1 MQMYKKNKL
10 FRISNLGFLIGV
22 ALMSLV
28 MSACQSEKKTTL
40 EVSVCSASGQPL
52 ANAKIWLQAEP
63 TDTSATG
70 LISVND
76 STTSDANGMA
86 YFDLSDHYKPG
97 QIGVMVIKVKGFYYG
112 LTGESIAEIT
122 EEQRNQVNVLLQ

>member
-1 MQMYKKNKL
+1 
-10 FRISNLGFLIGV
+10 
-22 ALMSLV
+22 MSLV